1 MKDARGLGRPCGS
14 TSYPSIFPMG
24 VLQNLALYP
33 LLFLLSG
40 APPVWVW
47 WIVAQQAHVGSCV
60 STSLCLQLSERAG
73 RGESRERL
81 ENHVQ
86 TSPCNSPQ
94 RPLPGRQWEPCP
106 RIFILSVSSPLKS
119 QGWVGRWESCSPTGL
134 EAMMGP
140 LLLCLLFWCSCSGG
154 QGRVRAHVGQ
164 GWGWRVLYLA
174 ACLVSPTHSARES
187 GFRKVGGGCG
197 HLNSWM
203 TTGFPPL
210 SIVVGSLDMCLSFA
224 CPALG
229 KRVKNVGAERRGGKR
244 RSGFNI

>member
-1 MKDARGLGRPCGS
+1 MGPPPIPASSQWVL
-14 TSYPSIFPMG
+14 G

-73 RGESRERL
+73 RGESGERL

-94 RPLPGRQWEPCP
+94 QPLPGRQWEPCP
-106 RIFILSVSSPLKS
+106 RIFILSVSSPLRS
-119 QGWVGRWESCSPTGL
+119 QGWVGGWESCSPTGL

-140 LLLCLLFWCSCSGG
+140 LLLCLLVQLFWWTRAGASACGPRVGVASVIFSCLP
-154 QGRVRAHVGQ
+154 R
-164 GWGWRVLYLA
+164 L
-174 ACLVSPTHSARES
+174 PHS
-187 GFRKVGGGCG
+187 
-197 HLNSWM
+197 
-203 TTGFPPL
+203 L
-210 SIVVGSLDMCLSFA
+210 S
-224 CPALG
+224 
-229 KRVKNVGAERRGGKR
+229 
-244 RSGFNI
+244 